1 MAVQNQDQKFFEIIK
16 PGTNYEFIGR
26 HEVLDRSVHRA
37 DGDHGRHASLNA
49 YVIKSRGHLL
59 NWGVDFRGG
68 SEILIEFSRPV
79 DAGDDAQ
86 DAGGERL
93 PRRRRRQ
100 VRGPDRAE
108 EVELPGARGRR
119 VGRVRA
125 AGQAD
130 PRVAG
135 QGRRRARS
143 KRFEWSEGGD
153 KIYLRYDRPV
163 EPSVLGNS
171 LKAIGVNTT
180 QVQGFGRADDNTY
193 EVTLVGLD
201 SEIRRGTSTRK
212 LGAGAVSA
220 IPKVESVG
228 AKAGKQLK
236 ADGVKSLLY
245 AILLIM
251 VYIAFRFDLR
261 YGPGTVVA
269 LLHDA
274 VITIGAFAVTYKE
287 FSLTTVAAVLTII
300 GFSMNDTIVVFD
312 RIRENAA
319 RLRDRRF
326 DRVVNQSI
334 NETLSRTILT
344 SATVFF
350 VTLAMNIFG
359 VGVIRDFAFA
369 MNVGVIVGTYSSI
382 FIASPIL
389 IWLNDKYTATQRK
402 QQSRQRAAAAARR
415 RRARR
420 AVERSA
426 LAQVHAAAEISTG
439 AAVIASACERIAW
452 HAPSIDESKA
462 AALATAMR
470 IRPLTA
476 RLLVARGIVEA
487 DLAARFLAPR
497 LADLRPPD
505 GMADLPRARRA
516 ADGGARGAARRSAC
530 SATTTSTASP
540 RPPS

>member
-26 HEVLDRSVHRA
+26 QKYWIGLSIALTIITIVALFM
-37 DGDHGRHASLNA
+37 NA
-49 YVIKSRGHLL
+49 YVLKSRGHWL

-79 DAGDDAQ
+79 EAGEIRKTLADAGFPDADVVKYADPTGQ
-86 DAGGERL
+86 KQWNYL
-93 PRRRRRQ
+93 
-100 VRGPDRAE
+100 
-108 EVELPGARGRR
+108 LR
-119 VGRVRA
+119 VGAVSVVSE
-125 AGQAD
+125 GQAKQIRESLAKVGD
-130 PRVAG
+130 A
-135 QGRRRARS
+135 S
-143 KRFEWSEGGD
+143 LKRFEWSEGGD

-171 LKAIGVNTT
+171 LKAIGINTT

-201 SEIRRGTSTRK
+201 TEIRRGLDAR

-228 AKAGKQLK
+228 AKAGNQLK

-319 RLRDRRF
+319 KLRDRRF

-334 NETLSRTILT
+334 NETLSRTIWT

-350 VTLAMNIFG
+350 VTLAMNVFG

-382 FIASPIL
+382 FIASPVL
-389 IWLNDKYTATQRK
+389 IWLNNKYTATQRK
-402 QQSRQRAAAAARR
+402 QQSRQQRR
-415 RRARR
+415 PQR
-420 AVERSA
+420 
-426 LAQVHAAAEISTG
+426 
-439 AAVIASACERIAW
+439 
-452 HAPSIDESKA
+452 DEGDPEG
-462 AALATAMR
+462 L
-470 IRPLTA
+470 
-476 RLLVARGIVEA
+476 
-487 DLAARFLAPR
+487 
-497 LADLRPPD
+497 
-505 GMADLPRARRA
+505 
-516 ADGGARGAARRSAC
+516 
-530 SATTTSTASP
+530 
-540 RPPS
+540 